1 MARVSALK
9 GGAAVGGRNRAR
21 GEPCLPQ
28 SAPQRKR
35 GENPGRNTQ
44 KGLDACLV
52 FCHAAGNLPENQD
65 KNLHYERKEGGMIQ
79 HMVVFKLK
87 ADVDEPAFAELEQKL
102 ADLPDHIAEIE
113 SLAFGL
119 DVARSERSYDFGL
132 LAGFKDLEALRRYQ
146 EHPKHQEVLTRL
158 KAFAEQIIAV
168 DFVAKG

>member
-1 MARVSALK
+1 LRAGTGRGANPVYHNRPRSESA
-9 GGAAVGGRNRAR
+9 GAARAVKV
-21 GEPCLPQ
+21 Q
-28 SAPQRKR
+28 KR
-35 GENPGRNTQ
+35 
-44 KGLDACLV
+44 LDACLF
-52 FCHAAGNLPENQD
+52 FCHAAGNLPDNQD

-87 ADVDEPAFAELEQKL
+87 ADVDETAFAELEQKL

-113 SLAFGL
+113 SLDFGL
-119 DVARSERSYDFGL
+119 DVVRSERSYDFGL